1 MNEEI
6 NGVLKPEI
14 AKLMEEAQ
22 QVKEAREAIE
32 KQVEEMTKEVEH
44 KKLLEKQL
52 KEVETESKS

>member
-44 KKLLEKQL
+44 KKLLEK
-52 KEVETESKS
+52 